1 MLSFRLLCL
10 LGVLR
15 GTMTRLAEV
24 TNVALGGI
32 ATQSGKTWDWGHANN
47 AIDGNR
53 DSNWY
58 HYSCSHTVLEPN
70 PWWRVDLLKKY
81 RVHSVVITNRGDCCP
96 MRLQGA
102 RITIGNSPEI
112 NGGNQ
117 ICGNISNPAGQSWT
131 FNCEGME
138 GRYVH
143 VYIQGRSEYLTL
155 CEVEVYAES
164 NLKNVALDGIAT
176 QSGKTWDS
184 GHAIKAIDGNRD
196 SIWNHNS
203 CSHTH
208 LTTDPWWRVDLLR
221 KYRVQSVVITNRKDC
236 CGARL
241 NGAWIVI
248 GNSPEIHHSNQILF
262 SCGNISNPAGQSMT
276 FNCEGMEGRY
286 VHVFIQGRSEY
297 LTLCEV
303 EVYAESYLKNVALD
317 GIATQSG
324 ATWDWG
330 HADKAIDGN
339 RDSNWYHYS
348 CSHTGLEPNPW
359 WRVDLLKKYRVHS
372 VVITN
377 RGDCCGER
385 LNGVRIKIGNSPE
398 IHDSYQICDN
408 ANAGKSWT
416 FNCDGME
423 GRYVHVYIQGRSEYL
438 TLCEVEVYTESSGRL
453 AAQFSGASTLSL
465 CACALLAWI
474 AAALLTKSLS

>member
-176 QSGKTWDS
+176 QSG
-184 GHAIKAIDGNRD
+184 
-196 SIWNHNS
+196 
-203 CSHTH
+203 
-208 LTTDPWWRVDLLR
+208 
-221 KYRVQSVVITNRKDC
+221 
-236 CGARL
+236 
-241 NGAWIVI
+241 
-248 GNSPEIHHSNQILF
+248 
-262 SCGNISNPAGQSMT
+262 
-276 FNCEGMEGRY
+276 
-286 VHVFIQGRSEY
+286 
-297 LTLCEV
+297 
-303 EVYAESYLKNVALD
+303 
-317 GIATQSG
+317 